1 VSLARLAVTAGEPAG
16 VGAELL
22 IRLAASPLAATLIAV
37 TDRRLL
43 QRAAARC
50 DASIELVDDDGSR
63 ATTRRPGSL
72 RVRHTPLVVDEIPG
86 QPDPRN
92 ASQVLATLA
101 EAADG
106 CLSGRYDAVVTAPL
120 QKSSINDAGVH
131 FSGHTEFFAQR
142 AHADVVMMLASPE
155 LRVALAT
162 THLPLAAVP
171 AAITP
176 ALLARVLRIVHAELR
191 AKFGLTEPRIAVLG
205 LNPHAGES
213 GHLGREELDV
223 IIPTL
228 ERLRDE
234 GMHLL
239 GPLPADT
246 AFVPAQRA
254 HYDAVLAMYH
264 DQALPV
270 LKSEAFDRTV
280 NLTLGLPFIR
290 TSVDHGTA
298 LDLAGSGRAD
308 PASLIAA
315 ARMAMELVAHS
326 ATHPSSPLGRPKG
339 VPLRVEE
346 EQCEGP
352 ISPMLPLRGDERE
365 GQIPPKSSPSGDE
378 HERPTS
384 PKTLP

>member
-1 VSLARLAVTAGEPAG
+1 MTAGEPAG

-22 IRLAASPLAATLIAV
+22 VRLAASTLAADLVAIS
-37 TDRRLL
+37 DRGLL

-50 DASIELVDDDGSR
+50 GTSIELVDDDSSMQ
-63 ATTRRPGSL
+63 TQRRPGTL
-72 RVRHTPLVVDEIPG
+72 RLHHVPLATVEIPG

-92 ASQVLATLA
+92 ARHVLATLA

-106 CLSGRYDAVVTAPL
+106 CIAGHYDAVVTAPL
-120 QKSSINDAGVH
+120 QKSSINEAGIR
-131 FSGHTEFFAQR
+131 FSGHTEFFAER
-142 AHADVVMMLASPE
+142 THADVVMMLASPE

-162 THLPLAAVP
+162 THLPLAAVS
-171 AAITP
+171 AAITRES
-176 ALLARVLRIVHAELR
+176 LTRTLRIMHAELR
-191 AKFGLTEPRIAVLG
+191 HKFGLADPRIAVLG
-205 LNPHAGES
+205 LNPHAGEG
-213 GHLGREELDV
+213 GHLGREEIDTVIPALDA
-223 IIPTL
+223 
-228 ERLRDE
+228 LRGE

-315 ARMAMELVAHS
+315 ANLALTLV
-326 ATHPSSPLGRPKG
+326 R
-339 VPLRVEE
+339 RRNE
-346 EQCEGP
+346 C
-352 ISPMLPLRGDERE
+352 RE
-365 GQIPPKSSPSGDE
+365 ARNE
-378 HERPTS
+378 
-384 PKTLP
+384 

>member
-1 VSLARLAVTAGEPAG
+1 MPLARLAVTAGEPAG
-16 VGAELL
+16 VGPELL
-22 IRLAASPLAATLIAV
+22 IRLAATPLAATLVAI
-37 TDRRLL
+37 TDRHLL

-50 DASIELVDDDGSR
+50 NANIEFIDDDGTVEE
-63 ATTRRPGSL
+63 ARRPGTL
-72 RVRHTPLVVDEIPG
+72 RVRHTPLAVDETPG
-86 QPDPRN
+86 HPDPRN
-92 ASQVLATLA
+92 ARHVLAMLA

-106 CLSGRYDAVVTAPL
+106 CLAGRYAAVVTAPL
-120 QKSSINDAGVH
+120 QKSSINDAGIH
-131 FSGHTEFFAQR
+131 FSGHTEFFAGR
-142 AHADVVMMLASPE
+142 ARADVVMMLASPD

-162 THLPLAAVP
+162 THLSLAAVP

-176 ALLARVLRIVHAELR
+176 ALLTRVLRIVHAELQT
-191 AKFGLTEPRIAVLG
+191 KFGLADPRIAVLG
-205 LNPHAGES
+205 LNPHAGEG
-213 GHLGREELDV
+213 GHLGREELDT

-228 ERLRDE
+228 DALRAE
-234 GMHLL
+234 GLHLL

-315 ARMAMELVAHS
+315 ANLALTLV
-326 ATHPSSPLGRPKG
+326 
-339 VPLRVEE
+339 
-346 EQCEGP
+346 Q
-352 ISPMLPLRGDERE
+352 RGNGWRGAGNE
-365 GQIPPKSSPSGDE
+365 
-378 HERPTS
+378 
-384 PKTLP
+384 